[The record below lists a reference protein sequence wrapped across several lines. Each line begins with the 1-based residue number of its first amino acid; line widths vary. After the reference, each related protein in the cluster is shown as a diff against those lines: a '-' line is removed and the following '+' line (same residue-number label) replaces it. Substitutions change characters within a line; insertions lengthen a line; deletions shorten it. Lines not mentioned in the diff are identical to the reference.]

1 MYCRVW
7 TSGILN
13 GMQRDAKKNSDIEF
27 SNLEIIIGNF
37 GFGQLYCLFFFLLAK
52 LNWEDFNS
60 Q

>member
-7 TSGILN
+7 TSDILN

-37 GFGQLYCLFFFLLAK
+37 GFGQLYCLFFF
-52 LNWEDFNS
+52 F
-60 Q
+60 